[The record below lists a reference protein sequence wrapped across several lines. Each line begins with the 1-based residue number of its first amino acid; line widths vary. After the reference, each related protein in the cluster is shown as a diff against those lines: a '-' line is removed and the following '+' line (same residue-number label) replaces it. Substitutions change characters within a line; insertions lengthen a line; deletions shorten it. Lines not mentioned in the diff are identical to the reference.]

1 VAWSLPQFYIMAD
14 AEHNFIHVG
23 IGSVSPGGETI
34 NSTVE
39 IEHTVMDSSGNA
51 TTITTTFGG

>member
-1 VAWSLPQFYIMAD
+1 MAD